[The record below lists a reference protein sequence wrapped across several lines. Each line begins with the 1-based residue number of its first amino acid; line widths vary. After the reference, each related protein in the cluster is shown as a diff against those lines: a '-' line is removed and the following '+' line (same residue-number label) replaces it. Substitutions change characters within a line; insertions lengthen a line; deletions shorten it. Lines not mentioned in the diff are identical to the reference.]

1 MKYCTSPFLRQTE
14 SHQPTTQTMQKLNIP
29 DMQEAEQVVAI
40 NDDTVIDSVF
50 FLQCLVR
57 EVERREAVNA
67 RKGEQRDVHA
77 FGYDIKIPREDV
89 YLAREDGMVV
99 QDVDGL
105 TLLLNEISE
114 VELIPDYTGKGADK
128 LLVFQLR
135 LPAGWFA
142 SIGAIRLEDLPEKAV
157 QDNQPWVHPIRL
169 KKPGGY
175 STIRHISSRLRPF
188 RSDRALF
195 DLSREKV
202 IAGYHYITVKVNKYD
217 LTLRHWFPGVDI
229 HTGKGPESFV
239 LLGYKP
245 HRPQQPQREAQAP
258 QATQTVKLTFSQLA
272 KK

>member
-1 MKYCTSPFLRQTE
+1 
-14 SHQPTTQTMQKLNIP
+14 MQKLNIP
-29 DMQEAEQVVAI
+29 DMIESENQVVAI
-40 NDDTVIDSVF
+40 SDDTVIDSVF

-89 YLAREDGMVV
+89 YLAREDGLIV

-105 TLLLNEISE
+105 TLLLNEVSD

-135 LPAGWFA
+135 LPQGWFA
-142 SIGAIRLEDLPEKAV
+142 NVGAIRLEDLPEKAV

-202 IAGYHYITVKVNKYD
+202 MQNYHYITVKVNKHD

-229 HTGKGPESFV
+229 HTGRGPESFV

-245 HRPQQPQREAQAP
+245 HRPQQQREP
-258 QATQTVKLTFSQLA
+258 QATQQPAQPTRKFTFSQLA